1 MKHLTAIFLK
11 GLFTILPIAVT
22 VFLIAWLAY
31 AAEEIFGTAI
41 RWFIS
46 DDWYVP
52 GMGVGVAVGLI
63 FGVGL
68 LVSLW
73 GVPELIAASERLII
87 ARIPLVKTIYGA
99 VRDLLGFFAATGER
113 GDDRK
118 VVMITLDAL
127 GTRAIGILT
136 RDRFDD
142 LPPEMGGENIVAVYV
157 PYSYQI
163 GGLTVFVPRDRVQV
177 LNMDLEDAM
186 RFIVTA
192 GAKGGS

>member
-22 VFLIAWLAY
+22 VILVAWFAY
-31 AAEEIFGTAI
+31 GAEELFGTII
-41 RWFIS
+41 RWFIR
-46 DDWYVP
+46 DEWYVP
-52 GMGVGVAVGLI
+52 GMGVGVAMLLI

-99 VRDLLGFFAATGER
+99 VRDLLGFFAATGAR

-118 VVMITLDAL
+118 VVMITLDAM

-142 LPPEMGGENIVAVYV
+142 LPPGMGGENIVAVYV

-177 LNMDLEDAM
+177 LDMDLEDAM

-192 GAKGGS
+192 GAKGCS

>member
-1 MKHLTAIFLK
+1 MKHVTAIFLK

-22 VFLIAWLAY
+22 IILLAWLAFG
-31 AAEEIFGTAI
+31 AEEIFGTAI
-41 RWFIS
+41 RWFIP
-46 DDWYVP
+46 DEWYVP
-52 GMGVGVAVGLI
+52 GMGVGVAIALI

-73 GVPELIAASERLII
+73 GVPELIAVSERLII

-99 VRDLLGFFAATGER
+99 VRDLLGFFSTTGER

-118 VVMITLDAL
+118 VVMITLDGL
-127 GTRAIGILT
+127 GTRAVGILT
-136 RDRFDD
+136 RERFED
-142 LPPEMGGENIVAVYV
+142 LPLGMGGEGIVAVYV

-163 GGLTVFVPRDRVQV
+163 GGLTLFVPRERVQV
-177 LNMDLEDAM
+177 LDMDLEDAM

-192 GAKGGS
+192 GAKGL